1 MSLLYGFDL
10 IRLETKLK
18 REVNDFFK
26 WEKFGNDLGEPD
38 YRPWNKMMGTGKTPK
53 ARSTRSCL
61 DNKRRFEDYLYA
73 GGSDGSGK
81 GKGFMGNKYLT
92 GIKL

>member
-1 MSLLYGFDL
+1 MSLLAFDL
-10 IRLETKLK
+10 IRCEEKLK
-18 REVNDFFK
+18 RDVKEFFN

-38 YRPWNKMMGTGKTPK
+38 YRPWNKMMGTGKTGK

-61 DNKRRFEDYLYA
+61 DSKRRFEDILYV
-73 GGSDGSGK
+73 GGSDGTGE
-81 GKGFMGNKYLT
+81 GKGFMGNKTLT